1 MLGRV
6 LINVNGSVT
15 GPVHRAR
22 ARENVM
28 ATNVKQMLEAANA
41 AVPRIT
47 PAEAREMIAKDNTL
61 VVDVRDAPEVA
72 ASGTV
77 VGAIH
82 VSRGM
87 LEFRADPESPYHD
100 KNFAKDK
107 TVILYCASGGR
118 SALAG
123 KALKDLG
130 YERVYNLGAFKD
142 WAESGGTVEKA

>member
-1 MLGRV
+1 
-6 LINVNGSVT
+6 
-15 GPVHRAR
+15 
-22 ARENVM
+22 M
-28 ATNVKQMLEAANA
+28 ANSVKQMMEVSNA

-47 PAEAREMIAKDNTL
+47 PAQAREMIATNNTL

-72 ASGTV
+72 QSGKV
-77 VGAIH
+77 AGAIH

-107 TVILYCASGGR
+107 TLILYCASGGR

-123 KALKDLG
+123 KVLKDMG
-130 YERVYNLGAFKD
+130 YDRVYNLGAFKE
-142 WAESGGTVEKA
+142 WAESGAPVE

>member
-1 MLGRV
+1 
-6 LINVNGSVT
+6 
-15 GPVHRAR
+15 
-22 ARENVM
+22 M

-47 PAEAREMIAKDNTL
+47 PAQAREMIATDTL
-61 VVDVRDAPEVA
+61 IVDVRDAPEVA
-72 ASGTV
+72 ASGKV
-77 VGAIH
+77 AGAVH

-118 SALAG
+118 AALAG